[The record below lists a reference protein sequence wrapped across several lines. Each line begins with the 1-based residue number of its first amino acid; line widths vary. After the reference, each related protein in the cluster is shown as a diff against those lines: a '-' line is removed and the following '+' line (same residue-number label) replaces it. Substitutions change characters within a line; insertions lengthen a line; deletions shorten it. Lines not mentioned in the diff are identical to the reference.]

1 MKLKRYYIMNVYVMY
16 ILAIYK
22 CTGNIVYF
30 CLRDII
36 TFTRWLLQNKSDL
49 LMNKVLLFYFLLET
63 LFQWHRLVSS
73 TFVPKTSSPHTLIW
87 HCTYLYF
94 SQVLGK
100 VIGLH
105 IPLIIY
111 KYISW
116 NRLALAPVVFLNGA
130 EPVEGDETR
139 NHFILPT

>member
-1 MKLKRYYIMNVYVMY
+1 MNVYVMY

-30 CLRDII
+30 CLYDII

-49 LMNKVLLFYFLLET
+49 LMNKVLLFYFLLKT

-73 TFVPKTSSPHTLIW
+73 TFVPQTSSPHTLIW
-87 HCTYLYF
+87 HCTYF

-100 VIGLH
+100 VIGLC
-105 IPLIIY
+105 IPSIKY

-116 NRLALAPVVFLNGA
+116 HRLALAPVVFLNGG
-130 EPVEGDETR
+130 EPVKGDKTR